1 MQGLSGSV
9 KATVITVESLETK
22 QSCRAEMVVLGVG
35 GQGEWINEKTKKGVW
50 GLGVRVS
57 G

>member
-9 KATVITVESLETK
+9 KATVITMESLETK